1 MLAGAWSARIDTG
14 AHLLAAALLM
24 LAGADHDRIARW
36 VEVGVNGRR
45 HRGIASEGAAR
56 AAGVTAGEGRHG
68 GTVLASGASV
78 GLRRSE

>member
-1 MLAGAWSARIDTG
+1 LTTEGSRYDAARIDTG

-45 HRGIASEGAAR
+45 HRGIASEGAPALR
-56 AAGVTAGEGRHG
+56 A
-68 GTVLASGASV
+68 
-78 GLRRSE
+78 